1 MQIFRRNSFH
11 LRRKKFNSLEGK
23 KVNIMCANPAFT
35 HLISFDP
42 IGMERSTSMHF
53 CLSKN
58 NNMTREFSFFSQR
71 MNRIS
76 SSSLIECFRFLFR
89 CKKNFRS
96 APESSFFSFFLFHPS
111 LSSFSYSFNYHQ
123 VKRCHPIN
131 INKFLLKYSTTCAG
145 N

>member
-96 APESSFFSFFLFHPS
+96 APESSFFFFFSLPSVPLFFFVFIQ
-111 LSSFSYSFNYHQ
+111 LSSSQTMSSDQHQ
-123 VKRCHPIN
+123 QIPAKVLDDLCR
-131 INKFLLKYSTTCAG
+131 
-145 N
+145 